1 MRILALAAIAFSS
14 IAGMSYGQNLTD
26 DELLSLFEAQRDA
39 FREAEDQGT
48 LKTRSLTL
56 VTVDNV
62 QTPDQADLPAP
73 ETPVANSDLA
83 PLTPLASGESVTAQ
97 AAPQL
102 AVPAGEESVVFGRLD
117 PTLQVNL
124 DIKFAYDSAAIDA
137 SQRPTLDRMCNV
149 MKNSDI
155 GIFQIVGHTDAA
167 GSDAYNERLSRL
179 RAEEVSRYLVSSCAI
194 SAERL
199 STLGMGERFPAN
211 SENPR
216 ADENRRVE
224 FQALS

>member
-1 MRILALAAIAFSS
+1 MRIFALAAIAFASF
-14 IAGMSYGQNLTD
+14 AGLSHAQELND

-39 FREAEDQGT
+39 FREAESEGT

-62 QTPDQADLPAP
+62 QAPDQADLPTP
-73 ETPVANSDLA
+73 ETPVANDDLA
-83 PLTPLASGESVTAQ
+83 PLTPLASGSTVTAQ
-97 AAPQL
+97 SAPEL
-102 AVPAGEESVVFGRLD
+102 ATPAGEETVVFARLD
-117 PTLQVNL
+117 PALQVNL

-155 GIFQIVGHTDAA
+155 AVFQIVGHTDAA

-194 SAERL
+194 SPSRL

-211 SENPR
+211 ADNPR